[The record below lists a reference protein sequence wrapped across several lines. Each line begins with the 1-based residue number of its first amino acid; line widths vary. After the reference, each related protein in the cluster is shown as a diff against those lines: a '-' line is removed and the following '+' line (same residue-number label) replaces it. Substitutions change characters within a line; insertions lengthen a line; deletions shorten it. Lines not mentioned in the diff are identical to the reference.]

1 MAEFR
6 KVARGDDVVEGR
18 GCIVEVDE
26 LKIALFRREGTVYAI
41 RNRCPHMGGDLGE
54 GTLEG
59 DVVHCPWHGWPINV
73 KTGEH
78 PQTPMVAVRTFVVKE
93 EGGDVYV
100 EV

>member
-6 KVARGDDVVEGR
+6 KVARGEDVLEGK
-18 GCIVEVDE
+18 GLIVAVDE
-26 LKIALFRREGTVYAI
+26 LKIALFRCDGAIYAI

-59 DVVHCPWHGWPINV
+59 EIVRCPWHGWPINV
-73 KTGEH
+73 TTGQH
-78 PQTPMVAVRTFVVKE
+78 PEAPLVAVRTFPVKE